1 MKQTKIVTGFSIAAL
16 ATMGILLYSYWKKN
30 GTVKF
35 WKAKQ
40 KPQEETES
48 KDEKDIMT
56 FVPSRVEDVIEA
68 SKEELKKEFEQTYA
82 TSINNYNSVPKK
94 QEEPK
99 TTGNKKEYISP
110 DEVGETGFQIITFTY
125 FSDGVLA
132 DEDGT
137 AIPEPEALDLLGMGY
152 EKHIG
157 DYEEDCIHIR
167 NHGMQVDYEIL
178 KDDRTYS
185 AYELSLPKSKR
196 RVAK

>member
-16 ATMGILLYSYWKKN
+16 ATMGIFLYSYWKKN

-40 KPQEETES
+40 EPQEEIES
-48 KDEKDIMT
+48 KDEKDILT
-56 FVPSRVEDVIEA
+56 FVPSRVEDTCEV
-68 SKEELKKEFEQTYA
+68 SKEEPKKEFNQTYTA
-82 TSINNYNSVPKK
+82 SISNYMSTEKK
-94 QEEPK
+94 PEEPK
-99 TTGNKKEYISP
+99 TIGNKKEYISP
-110 DEVGETGFQIITFTY
+110 DEVGETGFEIITFTY
-125 FSDGVLA
+125 FSDGILA

-137 AIPEPEALDLLGMGY
+137 AIPEPEALDLLGMDY

-157 DYEEDCIHIR
+157 DYEDDCIHIR
-167 NHGMQVDYEIL
+167 NHGMHVDYEIL

-196 RVAK
+196 RVAE